1 MQISR
6 ELKGRQ
12 HAGNGEYSTTLQTTH
27 KIGDYS
33 LMVTSTHTQSD
44 NSDGPSW
51 SGHVSVW
58 TVQLFRTGWTMLFAI
73 NEGIEWHAYD
83 SLHEQLIEKAKILL
97 NTKA

>member
-6 ELKGRQ
+6 SLQERY
-12 HAGNGEYSTTLQTTH
+12 AGQGLYNTTYQTTH

-33 LMVTSTHTQSD
+33 LMVTSTHTGSE
-44 NSDGPSW
+44 W
-51 SGHVSVW
+51 SAHVSVW
-58 TVQLFRTGWTMLFAI
+58 TCQLFKMGWTMLFSI

-97 NTKA
+97 GTNA